1 MRTSFIN
8 QLLEEA
14 KTNKKIFLVI
24 GDLGY
29 HVVEPF
35 MEAIPER
42 FLNAGIAEQ
51 NMAGVA
57 AGLAMTG
64 YNVYIYS
71 IGNFPTLR
79 CLEQIRNDIAYHK
92 ANVKIVSVG
101 AGYAYG
107 SLGATHQPTE
117 EIGALR
123 AIPNMI
129 VATPGDPVE
138 AKAIAKFSAEYN
150 GPMYIRLG
158 KAGEKVAHTEESLIV
173 NAGDIL
179 PVLLNEGNKK
189 AVLACGNIM
198 AAAKTQ
204 IEEQELPY
212 DLYSVPFVK
221 PLNKEQL
228 KAIVEKHPEGMI
240 TIEEHQAS
248 TGMGSAVVEQV
259 NDMYSKGELAT
270 YPNIKRVAI
279 PDEFAPIVG
288 TQTYLREYEGL
299 KID

>member
-1 MRTSFIN
+1 MRTNFIN

-14 KTNKKIFLVI
+14 KNNDKIFLLV

-35 MEAIPER
+35 AELFPDR
-42 FLNAGIAEQ
+42 FLNVGIAEQ

-107 SLGATHQPTE
+107 ALGATHQATE
-117 EIGALR
+117 DIGAIR
-123 AIPNMI
+123 TIPNII

-138 AKAIAKFSAEYN
+138 AKAIATISANYN

-158 KAGEKVAHTEESLIV
+158 KAGEKTVHNDKINLHI
-173 NAGDIL
+173 GDIL
-179 PVLLNEGNKK
+179 PLKENINHKT
-189 AVLACGNIM
+189 AVLCCGSILDV
-198 AAAKTQ
+198 AHHQ
-204 IEEQELPY
+204 IEDENLPY
-212 DLYSVPFVK
+212 DLYSIPFVK
-221 PLNKEQL
+221 PINNNLLLNIIES
-228 KAIVEKHPEGMI
+228 HPDGLIIM
-240 TIEEHQAS
+240 EEHQAS
-248 TGMGSAVVEQV
+248 CGVGSAIIEQAS
-259 NDMYSKGELAT
+259 DMYSQGKLSTFPRIIRKA
-270 YPNIKRVAI
+270 IK
-279 PDEFAPIVG
+279 DEFAGIVG
-288 TQTYLREYEGL
+288 AQSYLREIMGL
-299 KID
+299 KL

>member
-14 KTNKKIFLVI
+14 KKNEKIFLII

-79 CLEQIRNDIAYHK
+79 CLEQIRNDIAYHH

-138 AKAIAKFSAEYN
+138 ARAIAKFSAEYD

-158 KAGEKVAHTEESLIV
+158 KAGEKVAHSEESLTV
-173 NAGDIL
+173 KAGDIL
-179 PVLLNEGNKK
+179 PVTLKEGNKK

-198 AAAKTQ
+198 AATKSQ
-204 IEEQELPY
+204 IEEQNLPY

-221 PLNKEQL
+221 PISKEQL
-228 KAIVEKHPEGMI
+228 KAIVERYPEGLVTM
-240 TIEEHQAS
+240 EEHQAS
-248 TGMGSAVVEQV
+248 TGMGSAIVEQV
-259 NDMYSKGELAT
+259 NDMYAKGELST
-270 YPNIKRVAI
+270 YPIIKRIAI
-279 PDEFAPIVG
+279 PDEFAPVVG

-299 KID
+299 KL

>member
-14 KTNKKIFLVI
+14 KTNEKIFLVI

-57 AGLAMTG
+57 AGLSMSG

-117 EIGALR
+117 DIGALR

-138 AKAIAKFSAEYN
+138 ARAIAKFSAKYD

-158 KAGEKVAHTEESLIV
+158 KAGEKVAHIEKSLTV
-173 NAGDIL
+173 KAGDIL
-179 PVLLNEGNKK
+179 SVDLKEGNKK

-198 AAAKTQ
+198 AAAKAQ
-204 IEEQELPY
+204 IEELGLPY
-212 DLYSVPFVK
+212 DLYSLPFVK
-221 PLNKEQL
+221 PINVEQL
-228 KAIVEKHPEGMI
+228 RAIVEKYTDGLI
-240 TIEEHQAS
+240 TIEEHQKS
-248 TGMGSAVVEQV
+248 CGMGSAVIEQV
-259 NDMYSKGELAT
+259 SDLFAAGKISLF
-270 YPNIKRVAI
+270 PSIKRIAI

-288 TQTYLREYEGL
+288 SQDYLREYENL
-299 KID
+299 NL

>member
-1 MRTSFIN
+1 MRTNFIN

-14 KTNKKIFLVI
+14 KNNDKIFLLV

-35 MEAIPER
+35 AELFPDR
-42 FLNAGIAEQ
+42 FLNVGIAEQ

-107 SLGATHQPTE
+107 ALGATHQATE
-117 EIGALR
+117 DIGAIR
-123 AIPNMI
+123 TIPNII

-138 AKAIAKFSAEYN
+138 AKAIATISANYN

-158 KAGEKVAHTEESLIV
+158 KAGEKTVHNDKINLHI
-173 NAGDIL
+173 GDIL
-179 PVLLNEGNKK
+179 PLKENINHKT
-189 AVLACGNIM
+189 AVLCCGSILDV
-198 AAAKTQ
+198 AHHQ
-204 IEEQELPY
+204 IEDENLPY
-212 DLYSVPFVK
+212 DLYSIPFVK
-221 PLNKEQL
+221 PINNNLLLNIIES
-228 KAIVEKHPEGMI
+228 HPDGLIIM
-240 TIEEHQAS
+240 EEHQAS
-248 TGMGSAVVEQV
+248 CGVGSAIIEQAS
-259 NDMYSKGELAT
+259 DMYSQGKLSTFPRIIRKA
-270 YPNIKRVAI
+270 IK
-279 PDEFAPIVG
+279 DEFAGIVG
-288 TQTYLREYEGL
+288 AQSYLREFVGL
-299 KID
+299 KL

>member
-1 MRTSFIN
+1 MRTNFIN

-14 KTNKKIFLVI
+14 KNNDKIFLLV

-35 MEAIPER
+35 ADLFPNR
-42 FLNAGIAEQ
+42 FINVGIAEQ

-107 SLGATHQPTE
+107 ALGATHQATE
-117 EIGALR
+117 DIGAIR
-123 AIPNMI
+123 TIPNII

-138 AKAIAKFSAEYN
+138 AKAIATISANYN

-158 KAGEKVAHTEESLIV
+158 KAGEKTVHNDKINLHI
-173 NAGDIL
+173 GDIL
-179 PVLLNEGNKK
+179 PLKENINHKT
-189 AVLACGNIM
+189 AVLCCGSILDV
-198 AAAKTQ
+198 AHHQ
-204 IEEQELPY
+204 IEDENLPY
-212 DLYSVPFVK
+212 DLYSIPFVK
-221 PLNKEQL
+221 PINNNLLLNIIES
-228 KAIVEKHPEGMI
+228 HPDGLIIM
-240 TIEEHQAS
+240 EEHQAS
-248 TGMGSAVVEQV
+248 CGVGSAIIEQAS
-259 NDMYSKGELAT
+259 DMYSQGKLSTFPKIIRKA
-270 YPNIKRVAI
+270 IK
-279 PDEFAPIVG
+279 DEFIDVVG
-288 TQTYLREYEGL
+288 SQNYLREIVGL
-299 KID
+299 NITL

>member
-14 KTNKKIFLVI
+14 KTNEKIFLVI

-138 AKAIAKFSAEYN
+138 ARAIAKFSAEYD

-158 KAGEKVAHTEESLIV
+158 KAGEKVAHIEESLTLK
-173 NAGDIL
+173 AGDIL
-179 PVLLNEGNKK
+179 PVALKDGNKK

-198 AAAKTQ
+198 AAAKAQ
-204 IEEQELPY
+204 IEEKNLSY
-212 DLYSVPFVK
+212 NLYSVPFVK
-221 PLNKEQL
+221 PLSKDQL
-228 KAIVEKHPEGMI
+228 KAIVVKHPDGLI

-259 NDMYSKGELAT
+259 NDLYAKGELAT
-270 YPNIKRVAI
+270 YPIIKRVAI